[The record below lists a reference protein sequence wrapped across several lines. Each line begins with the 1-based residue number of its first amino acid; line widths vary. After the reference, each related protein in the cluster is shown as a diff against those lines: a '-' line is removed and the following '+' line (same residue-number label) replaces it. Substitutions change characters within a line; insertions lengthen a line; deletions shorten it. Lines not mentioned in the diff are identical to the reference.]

1 VKSGTVINMTHT
13 TRHTS
18 MRQIPMTDDIRWRM
32 AALLAERE
40 QMQEEIRQ
48 LSASVQLYSEI
59 VRRLESGAAPR
70 RAA

>member
-1 VKSGTVINMTHT
+1 
-13 TRHTS
+13 
-18 MRQIPMTDDIRWRM
+18 MRQIPMTGEIRWRV

-48 LSASVQLYSEI
+48 LNAAVQVYTEI